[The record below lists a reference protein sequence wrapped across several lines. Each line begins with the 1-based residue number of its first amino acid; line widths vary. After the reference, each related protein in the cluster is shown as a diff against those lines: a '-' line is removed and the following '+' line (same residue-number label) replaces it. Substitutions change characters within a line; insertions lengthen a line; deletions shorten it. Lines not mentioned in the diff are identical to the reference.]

1 MSGAVS
7 GFGMTSQRTR
17 TRMIERLREQGI
29 VDEEVLAAIAAVPR
43 HVFVEEALAS
53 RAYEDTA
60 LPLGFSQTIS
70 QPYVVAR
77 MIEALRAGRQLGK
90 TLEIGAGCGYQAAV
104 LAQLTDE
111 VYAVERI
118 EPLLAK
124 ARINLRAI
132 KQLKVRLKHAD
143 GQLGLPE
150 AAPFDTIIVAA
161 AASRVPPA
169 LLRQLAPW
177 RSDDPAGGWGD
188 AVPGPDR
195 TPHRGVC
202 RNASRRRSFCSATFG
217 SRMKDQWFLAPR
229 GWAPALT
236 VMLIVAGCA
245 SKSPAPVA
253 DRSGPSARR
262 QRGCCGRRQGWLCRE
277 EGRHAVFDRARSW
290 AGLQGSGRLERAR
303 ESESHPRRSVAAR
316 ARQGSTA
323 VRTPSWCGRWLRPPV
338 EQRSLDGSGDLLKR
352 EPKAGKEPYSD
363 QALARA
369 QAQAVAQQKP
379 VEPVPRW
386 LRQRLQSWRSPKRS
400 RGTRRRQARRPGRAA
415 TRGRRHGQRGDRLDV
430 AGEVASW
437 SARSARA
444 ATRVSILPA
453 RPATRC
459 WRRVAARSSIAAP
472 VCAATAS
479 W

>member
-77 MIEALRAGRQLGK
+77 MIEALRVGRQLGR

-169 LLRQLAPW
+169 LLRQLAP
-177 RSDDPAGGWGD
+177 GGRMILPVGGATQYLALIEHRTEGYVETRLD
-188 AVPGPDR
+188 AVRFVPLLS
-195 TPHRGVC
+195 GV
-202 RNASRRRSFCSATFG
+202 
-217 SRMKDQWFLAPR
+217 
-229 GWAPALT
+229 
-236 VMLIVAGCA
+236 
-245 SKSPAPVA
+245 
-253 DRSGPSARR
+253 
-262 QRGCCGRRQGWLCRE
+262 E
-277 EGRHAVFDRARSW
+277 
-290 AGLQGSGRLERAR
+290 
-303 ESESHPRRSVAAR
+303 
-316 ARQGSTA
+316 
-323 VRTPSWCGRWLRPPV
+323 
-338 EQRSLDGSGDLLKR
+338 
-352 EPKAGKEPYSD
+352 
-363 QALARA
+363 
-369 QAQAVAQQKP
+369 
-379 VEPVPRW
+379 
-386 LRQRLQSWRSPKRS
+386 
-400 RGTRRRQARRPGRAA
+400 
-415 TRGRRHGQRGDRLDV
+415 
-430 AGEVASW
+430 
-437 SARSARA
+437 
-444 ATRVSILPA
+444 
-453 RPATRC
+453 
-459 WRRVAARSSIAAP
+459 
-472 VCAATAS
+472 
-479 W
+479 